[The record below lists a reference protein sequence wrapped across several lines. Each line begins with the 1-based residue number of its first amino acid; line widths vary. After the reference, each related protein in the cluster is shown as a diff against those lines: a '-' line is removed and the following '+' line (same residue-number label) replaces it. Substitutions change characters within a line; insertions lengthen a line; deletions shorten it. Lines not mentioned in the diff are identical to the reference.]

1 MIARARRS
9 ATSTTETLGRLLTVP
24 PRAVFR
30 WLIPYRQVRLEVEN
44 VAQATLQK
52 EKGQTRAA

>member
-1 MIARARRS
+1 MIARAGRS
-9 ATSTTETLGRLLTVP
+9 ATSTTKTLGRLLAVP

-30 WLIPYRQVRLEVEN
+30 RRILYRQVRLEVEN
-44 VAQATLQK
+44 VAQATQQK

>member
-9 ATSTTETLGRLLTVP
+9 AISTPETLALFAAP
-24 PRAVFR
+24 PRSVFR
-30 WLIPYRQVRLEVEN
+30 WLILYRQVRLEVEN